1 MLKNMLQLHLPLVK
15 WGGGEFGVG
24 CLDPDVVFISVG
36 FAILNNLSQLAG
48 LSFK

>member
-1 MLKNMLQLHLPLVK
+1 MPQPYLSLVK
-15 WGGGEFGVG
+15 WGKKEFDAG
-24 CLDPDVVFISVG
+24 CLDLDVLFISVG